1 MSELLAQ
8 IRERSIEAVHYGD
21 IKALYDL
28 IEKHQSDLPD
38 EMEQALYANILE
50 ISLELLT
57 NALESKAKLSV
68 FDEAQRYTLRALYE
82 YAISHYSSER
92 FEEAKALFEVL
103 EGTAEEK
110 FFIEAMKIHAAAAK
124 AHIDIDTFIDE
135 YCEIGD
141 KLDDFYIKTFKK
153 KAQKLLNKSKRT
165 KESQ

>member
-57 NALESKAKLSV
+57 NAL
-68 FDEAQRYTLRALYE
+68 
-82 YAISHYSSER
+82 
-92 FEEAKALFEVL
+92 
-103 EGTAEEK
+103 
-110 FFIEAMKIHAAAAK
+110 
-124 AHIDIDTFIDE
+124 
-135 YCEIGD
+135 
-141 KLDDFYIKTFKK
+141 
-153 KAQKLLNKSKRT
+153 
-165 KESQ
+165 